1 MSKFIAIFAQCLSPT
16 ASGDYMLAIQI
27 AKSLHQ
33 TLVSNNPENIQ
44 LVLTTTRESM
54 HHYQALCGSHLTE
67 LGISVIALEDLTDE
81 QNSMLAF
88 IDANRCKP
96 ADGNLMLAAF
106 SPETK
111 YIFAGAP
118 NAPDF
123 SEDWM
128 TQEIDFQNYL
138 DQPELFFYLPPSQK
152 IFSSTGLGPDR
163 LGITAITPL
172 NQLPLLNE
180 EQAALI
186 PNRAYSFAYVNNHN
200 FNASWKA
207 ITNYTEI
214 TGQHQLMLLGDFST
228 QEIDFL
234 RGKMNEILLAQGNIE
249 PAVIHH
255 HAIVE
260 NKLMRQ
266 LMSHSSGD
274 LIVTTGTQSTLEAFV
289 DQKLPFYQYTEHNA
303 DFVDSY
309 LETLRSLL
317 LLRMSDSPQTRK
329 IVILFAELLFAAKP
343 LENADSEYLKS
354 CLGKNLL
361 CQIMKTAN
369 AEIVATAQGR
379 LGPRLLGFINQNN
392 PSALQELEEKYLRVC
407 VTLLKRGESEY
418 PDLDEALRRAAS
430 KGMVFELKVLL
441 QRIKTHNEELDEPDE
456 RFGRSALL
464 WAVIKKQATCMR
476 LLLKAGSDVNFQ
488 DDMGETAAHYAVRLK
503 RKDLLEICIR
513 EGADLSVR
521 DKKHMTV
528 LHHASRLGLDDI
540 VAFLITSG
548 ASVDVMNKQRNT
560 PLHLALQ
567 GRNKTEVIRHL
578 VDAGANPRIRNHSG
592 RKACDN
598 PVFIQFMKT
607 QNSKEKN
614 KEEAAHVALNES
626 FPISCTHAMSC

>member
-1 MSKFIAIFAQCLSPT
+1 MSKFIAVFAQCQSPI
-16 ASGDYMLAIQI
+16 AAGDYMLAIQI
-27 AKSLHQ
+27 AKSLQ
-33 TLVSNNPENIQ
+33 QALVNNNPEDIQ
-44 LVLTTTRESM
+44 LVLTSTRENL
-54 HHYQALCGSHLTE
+54 HHYETLCGSHLTE
-67 LGISVIALEDLTDE
+67 LGIFVIALEDLTDE
-81 QNSMLAF
+81 QNTMLAF

-96 ADGNLMLAAF
+96 ADGELMLAAF
-106 SPETK
+106 SPDTK

-123 SEDWM
+123 SEEWM

-152 IFSSTGLGPDR
+152 FFSSTGLGPDR

-172 NQLPLLNE
+172 DQLPLLNA

-186 PNRAYSFAYVNNHN
+186 PNTAYSFAYVNNHN

-228 QEIDFL
+228 QEIEFL
-234 RGKMNEILLAQGNIE
+234 RGKMNEILWAQGNIE

-255 HAIVE
+255 HATVK
-260 NKLMRQ
+260 NQLMRQ
-266 LMSHSSGD
+266 LMSQSTGD

-289 DQKLPFYQYTEHNA
+289 DQKLPFYQYTLHNA

-309 LETLRSLL
+309 LETLKSLVA
-317 LLRMSDSPQTRK
+317 LRLSASPQASQIMIR
-329 IVILFAELLFAAKP
+329 FAELLFAEKP
-343 LENADSEYLKS
+343 LGQADRKYLKTCIEKPS
-354 CLGKNLL
+354 L
-361 CQIMKTAN
+361 CRVMQKAN

-379 LGPRLLGFINQNN
+379 LATRLLGFINQDN
-392 PSALQELEEKYLRVC
+392 PHALQELEQKYLRVC
-407 VTLLKRGESEY
+407 VSLLKRGESEY
-418 PDLDEALRRAAS
+418 PDPDEALRRAAS
-430 KGMVFELKVLL
+430 KGMVFELKVLI
-441 QRIKTHNEELDEPDE
+441 QRTKAHNDELDEPDE

-464 WAVIKKQATCMR
+464 WAVIKTQATCMR

-488 DDMGETAAHYAVRLK
+488 DNMGETAAHYAVRLK

-513 EGADLSVR
+513 EGADLSIR

-540 VAFLITSG
+540 VEFLIASG
-548 ASVDVMNKQRNT
+548 AKVDVMNKQRNT

-567 GRNKTEVIRHL
+567 GKKKTEVIKHL
-578 VDAGANPRIRNHSG
+578 VDAGANPRIRNYLG
-592 RKACDN
+592 KKAADN
-598 PVFIQFMKT
+598 PVFQQFMKT
-607 QNSKEKN
+607 QNNKAEHKED
-614 KEEAAHVALNES
+614 AALIALNES
-626 FPISCTHAMSC
+626 LPISSTRAMSC